1 MAPGGT
7 VNGPGEEP
15 TRELDQVGELRD
27 ARADLDDE
35 LAEVRGQ
42 AASHRPRPEDPA
54 SPAGWEQAAID
65 REIASSK
72 RQQAADRQEA
82 AWDGTRHWLSGRRR
96 RWNAGGRWR
105 TAAWPPGTV
114 PRERAAAA
122 LEQARRLRVRA
133 WWVQNRLI
141 DHPERRQDQ

>member
-15 TRELDQVGELRD
+15 TQERD
-27 ARADLDDE
+27 
-35 LAEVRGQ
+35 
-42 AASHRPRPEDPA
+42 
-54 SPAGWEQAAID
+54 
-65 REIASSK
+65 
-72 RQQAADRQEA
+72 QAADRQEA

-122 LEQARRLRVRA
+122 LERRRGGFGYGPGGSRTG
-133 WWVQNRLI
+133 
-141 DHPERRQDQ
+141 

>member
-15 TRELDQVGELRD
+15 TQERD
-27 ARADLDDE
+27 
-35 LAEVRGQ
+35 
-42 AASHRPRPEDPA
+42 
-54 SPAGWEQAAID
+54 
-65 REIASSK
+65 
-72 RQQAADRQEA
+72 QAADRQEA

-141 DHPERRQDQ
+141 DQPERRQDQ